1 MDDYKVT
8 HVSEDM
14 VTGVVD
20 IMKKYFIE
28 LVVSRGKKRTFFV
41 IGIELINDGKI
52 NIGIL
57 SYIKEAIKTLGKDV
71 SQGSRQ

>member
-1 MDDYKVT
+1 M
-8 HVSEDM
+8 
-14 VTGVVD
+14 
-20 IMKKYFIE
+20 
-28 LVVSRGKKRTFFV
+28 SRGKKRSFFV

-71 SQGSRQ
+71 SQGSRQYQQVGCLM